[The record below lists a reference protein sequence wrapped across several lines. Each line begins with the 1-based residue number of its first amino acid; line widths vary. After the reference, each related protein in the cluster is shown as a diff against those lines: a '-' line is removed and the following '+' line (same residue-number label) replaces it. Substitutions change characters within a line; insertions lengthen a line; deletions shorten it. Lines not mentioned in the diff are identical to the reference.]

1 MSPPPLGTSISAGL
15 RAAAREGWLLP
26 VSALLSVLRS
36 AATVPALA
44 VAVLLPLEGAAA
56 AARRSPLSLTAPLE
70 GAWAVMGSTRYL
82 ALVGGLLLAGTLA
95 AALLR
100 VLFLAGALP
109 TLGASMA
116 GVDATRSFA
125 PGVAWGFPRQLAT
138 WTLAAL
144 ADLGAVAYLTVGVA
158 AAIWAVGGGT
168 GAGHPVLLAVLGA
181 LVLATGLAAIVASRV
196 VGDAAA
202 ARCAILGEGAAQSF
216 AGATRR
222 LLERPGAFLI
232 GGLVAALAGL
242 AATAALQP
250 AAGILGT
257 LGGRLDGVALLG
269 PRWMLATLAALA
281 AAAVDL
287 AWLAT
292 IGALACGE
300 DRRARR

>member
-1 MSPPPLGTSISAGL
+1 MNPPPLGTSISLGL

-36 AATVPALA
+36 AAPVPAVA
-44 VAVLLPLEGAAA
+44 VAVLLPLEGATGAM
-56 AARRSPLSLTAPLE
+56 RRSPFSYKAPFE

-82 ALVGGLLLAGTLA
+82 ALVGGLLLAAILVG
-95 AALLR
+95 ALLR

-116 GVDATRSFA
+116 GVDATRRFA
-125 PGVAWGFPRQLAT
+125 PGIAWGLPRQLAT
-138 WTLAAL
+138 WSLAAL
-144 ADLGAVAYLTVGVA
+144 ADLAAAGYVLVA
-158 AAIWAVGGGT
+158 AAAALGAAGVAR
-168 GAGHPVLLAVLGA
+168 AGHPVLLAILGA
-181 LVLATGLAAIVASRV
+181 AVIATGLVLIVAARV

-202 ARCAILGEGAAQSF
+202 ARCAILGEGAGMAF

-222 LLERPGAFLI
+222 LLARPGAFLI
-232 GGLVAALAGL
+232 GGLAVGLAGL

-269 PRWMLATLAALA
+269 PQWMLAAFAALA

-292 IGALACGE
+292 VGALACAEEVGE
-300 DRRARR
+300 RR

>member
-1 MSPPPLGTSISAGL
+1 M
-15 RAAAREGWLLP
+15 
-26 VSALLSVLRS
+26 
-36 AATVPALA
+36 
-44 VAVLLPLEGAAA
+44 
-56 AARRSPLSLTAPLE
+56 
-70 GAWAVMGSTRYL
+70 
-82 ALVGGLLLAGTLA
+82 
-95 AALLR
+95 
-100 VLFLAGALP
+100 
-109 TLGASMA
+109 
-116 GVDATRSFA
+116 
-125 PGVAWGFPRQLAT
+125 
-138 WTLAAL
+138 
-144 ADLGAVAYLTVGVA
+144 
-158 AAIWAVGGGT
+158 AVGGGA
-168 GAGHPVLLAVLGA
+168 GGGHPLLLAVLGA
-181 LVLATGLAAIVASRV
+181 AVLATGLAAIVASRV

-202 ARCAILGEGAAQSF
+202 ARCAILGEGAAQAF

-257 LGGRLDGVALLG
+257 LGGQLDGVALLG

-300 DRRARR
+300 DRRERR